1 MCKFVQYSTEHHN
14 CAMCHVQNVQI
25 WVSIAILD
33 IQMHGHTAEQ
43 QIFCKCSTRRKTGK
57 LVACLLLCLNGLFMF
72 FQSLVWYV
80 LESIIDF
87 VNATKISFDL
97 MRPIRFR
104 LHVAWFFNIN
114 EIMTLFVLLF
124 VCFWNI
130 EYFCNCSLL
139 QFGRKANVEVAAT
152 SRPKPAFWL
161 SHYRALSPYLKWA

>member
-1 MCKFVQYSTEHHN
+1 MQYSTEQHN

-57 LVACLLLCLNGLFMF
+57 LVGCSFVSLNGLLIFLKSGLIVF
-72 FQSLVWYV
+72 FAYN

-87 VNATKISFDL
+87 ANATKIGFDL

-114 EIMTLFVLLF
+114 EIKTLFVLLF
-124 VCFWNI
+124 VCF
-130 EYFCNCSLL
+130 
-139 QFGRKANVEVAAT
+139 
-152 SRPKPAFWL
+152 
-161 SHYRALSPYLKWA
+161 